1 MSRTI
6 QKAPDINLA
15 ELKTGQTYIFY
26 FRSGGEV
33 ADQLDPDWKGRIN
46 PHRLLKRCRL
56 YDSDGL
62 YHREQGSTPC
72 DIIKI
77 TEVTP

>member
-6 QKAPDINLA
+6 QKAPNINLA
-15 ELKTGQTYIFY
+15 KLKTGQTYIFY

-33 ADQLDPDWKGRIN
+33 EDQLDPNWKGRIN

-72 DIIKI
+72 DIIQVS
-77 TEVTP
+77 ELTP